1 MSRETDASRVPGGG
15 EDRVVECPVC
25 SNVMT
30 RMEAGGVTLDV
41 CPGGTGVTDR
51 WPLAA

>member
-1 MSRETDASRVPGGG
+1 MIDTNQLLGGG

-30 RMEAGGVTLDV
+30 RMEASGVTLDV
-41 CPGGTGVTDR
+41 CAGGTGVTDR

>member
-1 MSRETDASRVPGGG
+1 MARGTSTGRLPGGG
-15 EDRVVECPVC
+15 EDRVVECPVY

-30 RMEAGGVTLDV
+30 RMEASGVTLDV
-41 CPGGTGVTDR
+41 CAGGTGVTDT